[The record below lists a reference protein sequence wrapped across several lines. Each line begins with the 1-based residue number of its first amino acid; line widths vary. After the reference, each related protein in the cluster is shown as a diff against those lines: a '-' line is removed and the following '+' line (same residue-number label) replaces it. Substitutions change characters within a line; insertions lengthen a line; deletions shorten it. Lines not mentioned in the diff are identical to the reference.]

1 MSVAKIIEISSA
13 STKSFEDAVQN
24 GISRAAETIKHIQ
37 GAWVAEQKVL
47 VEKGKVVEYR
57 VTLRLTFLLES
68 EKAEKVEKA
77 EKPAK
82 AEKSGKAAKSGK
94 AGKQKS

>member
-1 MSVAKIIEISSA
+1 MSVAKIIEISCA

-24 GISRAAETIKHIQ
+24 GVSRAAETIKHIQ

-68 EKAEKVEKA
+68 EKAEKAEKQAKADKA

-82 AEKSGKAAKSGK
+82 AEKSGKA
-94 AGKQKS
+94 GKQK